1 MRATKFERINTNA
14 WMLLNSTVGI
24 NKEKI
29 MSDMYVKHKESKLSI
44 KPKILLGAMALAVI
58 VGLSTAAYAASG
70 NTDSKNVS
78 LSGQMIVFD
87 PFTLKSTR
95 VSVTRSESKNVSDPG
110 LDILLSKILDDDVRP
125 KIRIPYRPAVRSA
138 FKPAFVIR

>member
-1 MRATKFERINTNA
+1 
-14 WMLLNSTVGI
+14 MLLNSTVGI

-44 KPKILLGAMALAVI
+44 KSKILLGAMALAVI

-70 NTDSKNVS
+70 NTDNKNLS

-95 VSVTRSESKNVSDPG
+95 VSVTLSESDPG
-110 LDILLSKILDDDVRP
+110 LDMLLTKILSVRP
-125 KIRIPYRPAVRSA
+125 QIRIPFRPAVRSA
-138 FKPAFVIR
+138 FRPPLILR

>member
-1 MRATKFERINTNA
+1 
-14 WMLLNSTVGI
+14 MLLNSTVGI

-58 VGLSTAAYAASG
+58 VGLSISTAAYAASG

-87 PFTLKSTR
+87 PFVLKSTR
-95 VSVTRSESKNVSDPG
+95 VSVTRSESDPG
-110 LDILLSKILDDDVRP
+110 LDMLLTKLLSERP

-138 FKPAFVIR
+138 FRPPLILH

>member
-1 MRATKFERINTNA
+1 
-14 WMLLNSTVGI
+14 MLLNSTVGI

-44 KPKILLGAMALAVI
+44 KSKILLGAMALAVI
-58 VGLSTAAYAASG
+58 VGLSTAAYEASG

-87 PFTLKSTR
+87 PFTLKRTR
-95 VSVTRSESKNVSDPG
+95 VSVTRSESDPG
-110 LDILLSKILDDDVRP
+110 LDMLLTKLLSVSERP
-125 KIRIPYRPAVRSA
+125 EIRIPYRPAVRSA
-138 FKPAFVIR
+138 FKPALILL

>member
-1 MRATKFERINTNA
+1 
-14 WMLLNSTVGI
+14 
-24 NKEKI
+24 

-58 VGLSTAAYAASG
+58 VGLSTAVYAASG

-87 PFTLKSTR
+87 PFVLKSTR
-95 VSVTRSESKNVSDPG
+95 VSVTRSESDPG
-110 LDILLSKILDDDVRP
+110 LDMLLTKLLSERP
-125 KIRIPYRPAVRSA
+125 EIRIPYRPAVRSA
-138 FKPAFVIR
+138 FKPALILL

>member
-1 MRATKFERINTNA
+1 
-14 WMLLNSTVGI
+14 MLLNSTVGI

-44 KPKILLGAMALAVI
+44 KSKILLGAMALAVI

-70 NTDSKNVS
+70 NTDNKNVS

-87 PFTLKSTR
+87 PFALKSTR
-95 VSVTRSESKNVSDPG
+95 VFVTRSEGDPG
-110 LDILLSKILDDDVRP
+110 LDMLLTKMLLDRP
-125 KIRIPYRPAVRSA
+125 EIRIPYRPAVRSA
-138 FKPAFVIR
+138 FRPPLVLKK